1 MSDEMIMRVALIR
14 KKIAGGKQ
22 IMLLEAKNKG
32 WISNDIH
39 PETNQIDRISYG
51 QVLSLK
57 V

>member
-1 MSDEMIMRVALIR
+1 MSDEMIMRVELIR